1 MKPTTSIILDT
12 RSKKKSGKYPVK
24 IRVTYLRKQK
34 YYPIWIDLTQEE
46 FHSME
51 NPGSLRE
58 KISLKD
64 KKVLQSLK
72 LSCNKELI
80 KADAIIE
87 KMNVFN
93 HRQFEKLFYGVLKP
107 EHSLIEYF
115 EQEISTK
122 KLVGKVGTASNYQSS
137 LNSLK
142 EFCYDL
148 SFSDISSEFLRDY
161 ESWLLT
167 NGKSIT
173 TVGIYLRPLRA
184 ILLKAI
190 NDGCF
195 NVESYPFGK
204 RKYQIPSGKNIKK
217 ALTPEE
223 IRLIYNYQ
231 PNSNPWLQKAKDFF
245 LFSYFACGMN
255 MKDILKLK
263 NENIDGDFIRFTRA
277 KTQSTNRTG
286 LKPISVPLTHDL
298 LEIIDR
304 WGGKKTNSDEEF
316 IFPVLSKGLSP
327 ERERSI
333 IQQFT
338 KMVNRYIQIIAK
350 DVGINKSVTTYFA
363 RHSYA
368 TIMRRIGAT
377 TEFISESLGHSSIK
391 TTASYLDSFDD
402 ETRKKM
408 HSLLTEFG
416 K

>member
-1 MKPTTSIILDT
+1 
-12 RSKKKSGKYPVK
+12 
-24 IRVTYLRKQK
+24 
-34 YYPIWIDLTQEE
+34 
-46 FHSME
+46 ME

-190 NDGCF
+190 ND
-195 NVESYPFGK
+195 
-204 RKYQIPSGKNIKK
+204 
-217 ALTPEE
+217 
-223 IRLIYNYQ
+223 
-231 PNSNPWLQKAKDFF
+231 D
-245 LFSYFACGMN
+245 
-255 MKDILKLK
+255 
-263 NENIDGDFIRFTRA
+263 
-277 KTQSTNRTG
+277 
-286 LKPISVPLTHDL
+286 
-298 LEIIDR
+298 
-304 WGGKKTNSDEEF
+304 
-316 IFPVLSKGLSP
+316 
-327 ERERSI
+327 
-333 IQQFT
+333 
-338 KMVNRYIQIIAK
+338 
-350 DVGINKSVTTYFA
+350 
-363 RHSYA
+363 
-368 TIMRRIGAT
+368 
-377 TEFISESLGHSSIK
+377 
-391 TTASYLDSFDD
+391 AS
-402 ETRKKM
+402 M
-408 HSLLTEFG
+408 
-416 K
+416 